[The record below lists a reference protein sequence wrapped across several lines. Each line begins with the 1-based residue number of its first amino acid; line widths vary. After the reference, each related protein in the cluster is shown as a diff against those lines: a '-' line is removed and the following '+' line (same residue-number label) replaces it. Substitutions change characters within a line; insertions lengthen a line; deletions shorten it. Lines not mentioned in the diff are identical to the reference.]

1 MTPEQHAE
9 WSAAY
14 AAELAG
20 PEPDEGMVLR
30 HAAERTAHLWGVR
43 IAPDGQVVL
52 NPAQLDP
59 QVYAEM
65 EAARDNRSRKPNR
78 RSDDHAPP
86 DPGGD
91 RAV

>member
-9 WSAAY
+9 WSAAMPPSWP
-14 AAELAG
+14 ARNLMRAWSCATPPRG
-20 PEPDEGMVLR
+20 P
-30 HAAERTAHLWGVR
+30 RTWGVR

-65 EAARDNRSRKPNR
+65 EAARDKSEPE
-78 RSDDHAPP
+78 AEPEI
-86 DPGGD
+86 G
-91 RAV
+91 

>member
-65 EAARDNRSRKPNR
+65 EAARDKSEPE
-78 RSDDHAPP
+78 AEPEI
-86 DPGGD
+86 G
-91 RAV
+91 